1 MIRERLR
8 HSFRRAARALLPAA
22 FLCITAVYAQD
33 TPAPRPALE
42 RQNLEQLLAI
52 RKVYV
57 DRLNGGESAAQVR
70 DMIISSLERSKLFAI
85 TENPDRADAT
95 MRGSAED
102 LVFTESF
109 SSSDSLNARA
119 NVGANNGASTG
130 SSNRRGGYA
139 GTGVGEQESIHT
151 AERKHEAA
159 ASVRLVTKD
168 GDVIWSTTQE
178 SMGAKFRGASSDV
191 ANKITR
197 QLLTDYERARKIRG
211 GPPE

>member
-1 MIRERLR
+1 VISEQLW
-8 HSFRRAARALLPAA
+8 HTLRRAAPAFLPAA
-22 FLCITAVYAQD
+22 YLCLSAVNAQD
-33 TPAPRPALE
+33 TPAPKPALE
-42 RQNLEQLLAI
+42 RQNLEQLLVI

-57 DRLNGGESAAQVR
+57 DRLNGGETAAQLR

-109 SSSDSLNARA
+109 SASDNLNARA
-119 NVGANNGASTG
+119 NMGANNGASTG
-130 SSNRRGGYA
+130 SSNRRSGYA
-139 GTGVGEQESIHT
+139 GAGVGEQESIHT

-178 SMGAKFRGASSDV
+178 SMGAKFRGASADV

-197 QLLTDYERARKIRG
+197 QLLTDYERARKVHG
-211 GPPE
+211 GPLE

>member
-1 MIRERLR
+1 MIRERLWR
-8 HSFRRAARALLPAA
+8 SFRRVAPALLPAA
-22 FLCITAVYAQD
+22 CLWITALYAQD
-33 TPAPRPALE
+33 TPAPKPALE
-42 RQNLEQLLAI
+42 RQNLEQLLVI

-70 DMIISSLERSKLFAI
+70 DMIISSLERSRLFAI

-95 MRGSAED
+95 LRGSAED

-109 SSSDSLNARA
+109 SSSDSLNAHA
-119 NVGANNGASTG
+119 NIGSNNGASTA
-130 SSNRRGGYA
+130 SRNRRSGYA
-139 GTGVGEQESIHT
+139 GTSVGEQESIHT
-151 AERKHEAA
+151 TERKHEAA
-159 ASVRLVTKD
+159 ASVRLVNKD

-197 QLLTDYERARKIRG
+197 QLLTDYERARKIQG